1 MLAQLSYGKYYK
13 LALNAQ
19 GGYFSIN
26 NPKGNDMF
34 NAIASTLMIATRT
47 NKEADTFE
55 AHYRHEERKREELN
69 RLKTNTYFHPTTPRL
84 D

>member
-1 MLAQLSYGKYYK
+1 MRK
-13 LALNAQ
+13 
-19 GGYFSIN
+19 GGTSVSTTR
-26 NPKGNDMF
+26 KGNDMF

-69 RLKTNTYFHPTTPRL
+69 RLKTNAYFHPTTPRL